1 MGFNLRAAMRA
12 GMGAALVLPLLTIW
26 LGTSP
31 AAAAGLDNWTVVA
44 HRGYPGR
51 GHTENT
57 MPALNA
63 AWRAGAPAIE
73 TDLQLTAD
81 LKPLVMHDDTLNRTT
96 TCSGAV
102 SDWLLDDA
110 LRSCRGRVD
119 GEELPTLRRVLT
131 WAKERRVNVILDVK
145 GDVDRGWTVARF
157 VELEQLLTETGMG
170 NRAMVM
176 SFVPSVLREAKAA
189 NPDRR
194 TDWIVDGAWPGAA
207 ACAAN
212 ADVVNVKEHH
222 LTTSR
227 VRALHRAGVQV
238 FGRNLNH
245 RAGWK
250 HLRRIGADGLL
261 TDRAATAVRWRRR

>member
-1 MGFNLRAAMRA
+1 MGFNLRAAMCA

-51 GHTENT
+51 SHTENT

-63 AWRAGAPAIE
+63 ALRAGAPAIE

-81 LKPLVMHDDTLNRTT
+81 LEPMVMHDYTLNRTT
-96 TCSGAV
+96 TCSGDV
-102 SDWLLDDA
+102 SAWLLDDV
-110 LRSCRGRVD
+110 LRSCRGQVN
-119 GEELPTLRRVLT
+119 GEELPTLRKVLT
-131 WAKERRVNVILDVK
+131 WAKERQVNVILDVK
-145 GDVDRGWTVARF
+145 GGVDRGWTVERF
-157 VELEQLLTETGMG
+157 LELEQLLIETGMS

-176 SFVPSVLREAKAA
+176 SFLPKVLQQAKAA

-194 TDWIVDGAWPGAA
+194 TDWIVDGPWPGVAV
-207 ACAAN
+207 CAAN
-212 ADVVNVKEHH
+212 ADVVNVKEYD

-227 VRALHRAGVQV
+227 VRALHQAGVQV

-250 HLRRIGADGLL
+250 HLRRVGADGLL
-261 TDRAATAVRWRRR
+261 TDRAATFVRWQRR

>member
-12 GMGAALVLPLLTIW
+12 GLGAALGLPLLTFW
-26 LGTSP
+26 LGPPP
-31 AAAAGLDNWTVVA
+31 AAAAGFDDWTVVA

-51 GHTENT
+51 SHTENT

-81 LKPLVMHDDTLNRTT
+81 LKPMVMHDYTLDRTT
-96 TCSGAV
+96 TCSGDV
-102 SDWLLDDA
+102 DDWLLDDV
-110 LRSCRGRVD
+110 LRSCRGQVA

-145 GDVDRGWTVARF
+145 GGVDRGWTVERF
-157 VELEQLLTETGMG
+157 VELEQLFTETGMS
-170 NRAMVM
+170 NRAIVM
-176 SFVPSVLREAKAA
+176 SFIPQVLQEAKAA
-189 NPDRR
+189 NPDRT
-194 TDWIVDGAWPGAA
+194 TDWIVDGPWPGVA

-212 ADVVNVKEHH
+212 ADVVNVKEYD

-227 VRALHRAGVQV
+227 VRALHRAGVEV
-238 FGRNLNH
+238 LGRNLNY
-245 RAGWK
+245 RTGWK

-261 TDRAATAVRWRRR
+261 TDRAAAFMRWHRR